1 MTNPLVYVSI
11 ILLVITTI
19 FLIAFFSIKDK
30 KEAFGFDRNMKDG
43 DITKR
48 LLKYA
53 KPYWKRFVFVFII
66 MIFTIA
72 ADLVLPL
79 ITGDIVSILQTENFR
94 YTQILNNVILY
105 ISLLVLSLICTFTQA
120 MVLQK
125 TGQRIVSEI
134 REELFTHIEKL
145 SHNQLYHIPV
155 GMLIYVVLL

>member
-1 MTNPLVYVSI
+1 
-11 ILLVITTI
+11 
-19 FLIAFFSIKDK
+19 
-30 KEAFGFDRNMKDG
+30 MKDG

-94 YTQILNNVILY
+94 YTQIAIMTTTWHSEKNQKYVKFDSIWMWVNAMLCQHICIPIPHEVRVKIVKRFNKLIDDKRRKLY
-105 ISLLVLSLICTFTQA
+105 IPTNKKCAS
-120 MVLQK
+120 
-125 TGQRIVSEI
+125 
-134 REELFTHIEKL
+134 
-145 SHNQLYHIPV
+145 
-155 GMLIYVVLL
+155 

>member
-53 KPYWKRFVFVFII
+53 KPYWKRFVFVF
-66 MIFTIA
+66 
-72 ADLVLPL
+72 
-79 ITGDIVSILQTENFR
+79 
-94 YTQILNNVILY
+94 
-105 ISLLVLSLICTFTQA
+105 
-120 MVLQK
+120 
-125 TGQRIVSEI
+125 
-134 REELFTHIEKL
+134 
-145 SHNQLYHIPV
+145 
-155 GMLIYVVLL
+155 